1 MIRIK
6 HFFQQSWLLIVASFA
21 FGLLIAVAN
30 ARWSDEIEWNKTEKL
45 NRLSS
50 ALLPEA
56 RLELYAEVE
65 IELDKGKKR
74 KVKLREA
81 VSRAGDRLGWTFEAA
96 GSGFQDKIEL
106 VIALDKDL
114 KTIVGYKV
122 LSCNET
128 PGFGDQI
135 KDKYLREQF
144 KDAPIGKF
152 KPVKRGEAD
161 PEKTD
166 SEIVTIT
173 GATVSSE
180 AVVKIF
186 NVYVEKVKGKI
197 EELVQKKK
205 GQISDDKEG

>member
-1 MIRIK
+1 MT
-6 HFFQQSWLLIVASFA
+6 SFA

-45 NRLSS
+45 NRLSG

-74 KVKLREA
+74 EVKLREA
-81 VSRAGDRLGWTFEAA
+81 VSRAGDRVGWTFEAA

-135 KDKYLREQF
+135 KDPYLREQF
-144 KDAPIGKF
+144 EDAPIGKF
-152 KPVKRGEAD
+152 KPVKRGEGD
-161 PEKTD
+161 PEKID

-180 AVVKIF
+180 AVVNIF
-186 NVYVEKVKGKI
+186 NAYVEKVKGKI
-197 EELVQKKK
+197 EELVQKQKE
-205 GQISDDKEG
+205 QISDDKEG